1 MEFYMEFSF
10 ALNQLH
16 AKFCRSSQMGCPTNI
31 NLAKA
36 WEIPAPC
43 RWASWNQP
51 KKSIP
56 VPLHWV
62 PELEQ
67 NSKGQERWLAKM
79 CECLRSVN

>member
-16 AKFCRSSQMGCPTNI
+16 AEFCRSSQMGCPTNI
-31 NLAKA
+31 KLAKA
-36 WEIPAPC
+36 WEIPALC
-43 RWASWNQP
+43 RWACWSQLEKN
-51 KKSIP
+51 IP

-67 NSKGQERWLAKM
+67 NSEDQERWLAKM
-79 CECLRSVN
+79 HECLRSVS